1 MHNENI
7 LFICINYNIFYYFN
21 FLIIRN
27 IFNLVINKMFSVE
40 VSCDTNIIQFFF
52 NFIYF
57 NNLNIKK
64 KNIYI
69 LKNYFN

>member
-1 MHNENI
+1 
-7 LFICINYNIFYYFN
+7 
-21 FLIIRN
+21 
-27 IFNLVINKMFSVE
+27 MFSVE

-52 NFIYF
+52 NFICF